1 MQDFSTPMMKQY
13 IDIKKQYMDCLLF
26 FRMGDFYEL
35 FLEDAQIGAK
45 VLDIVLTSRAKGKDG
60 RIPMA
65 GVPYHAVDSYIAKLV
80 KAGHKVAI
88 CEQITEPNK
97 YGIVEREVIRIVTPG
112 TILDEHS
119 LAQKEN
125 NYIMSLMVNKDTYG
139 IAVADITT
147 GSFQIYEFNTSQKK
161 QGLID
166 EIMRIRPSECV
177 LIESLYN
184 AKDIL
189 KQLKEHKTLNIY
201 CFHGGTQFAS
211 KSEEVVEKQFG
222 KQLAIQANLKHMKVA
237 LQAAAVLLGYL
248 NYTQKD
254 NIVHFKSLT
263 LLAQNEH
270 MVLDYSTMLNLE
282 LFSTLRTKEKKGTLI
297 DFIDKTVTAMGGR
310 KLRDW
315 LHRPLINKKTILERH
330 ESVEELLENRQ
341 MRKHVLTEQKLIS
354 DVERTLSRLSL
365 GLGNARDMI
374 QLKESLKHILSVK
387 KSLRPVTSTY
397 LKELQ
402 NNINDSLELVVT
414 DIERVIVEFPPA
426 IITEGRMINSG
437 INAKLDELRGS
448 VFENKE
454 WLEELE
460 KKERQRTGIS
470 SLKIRFNKVFGFY
483 IEISKANLD
492 HVPADY
498 MRKQTLVN
506 AERFITEDL
515 KEKETVILSGEQII
529 FDLELQIYKEL
540 LERILS
546 QTQIIQQAANCVAIL
561 DCLVNFATIAEQ
573 YQFSRPT
580 ITDIDEIN
588 IVDGKHPVVEQAIGD
603 EQFVPNNT
611 ILDQNTNQLLLIT
624 GPNMAGK
631 SVYIRQ
637 VAIIVLLSQIG
648 SFVPAR
654 KAQLGIVDRIFVRS
668 GASDMI
674 ADGLSTFMVEMV
686 ETAQIL
692 EKATSKSLVIMDEI
706 GRGTS
711 TYDGISIAWAIAEY
725 IVKNKAITPK
735 TLFATHYHE
744 LQELEKQ
751 YPDRIKNYHM
761 AIEDE
766 NGKPVF
772 LYRLLPEGASHSYGI
787 AVAELAGIPSEVIT
801 SAYNVLKRL
810 EQRDSQ
816 SIPSKRIEQKES
828 HKEKVILQTLKN
840 IDINSITP
848 LQGLQLLASLKQTIY
863 EKNS

>member
-35 FLEDAQIGAK
+35 FLEDAEIGAK

-97 YGIVEREVIRIVTPG
+97 YGIVEREVIRIITPG
-112 TILDEHS
+112 TILDEHT
-119 LAQKEN
+119 LVQKEN
-125 NYIMSLMVNKDTYG
+125 NYIMSLMVDKEMYG

-147 GSFQIYEFNTSQKK
+147 GSFQIYEFNILQK
-161 QGLID
+161 QQVLID

-177 LIESLYN
+177 LPEFLYN
-184 AKDIL
+184 NPEIL
-189 KQLKEHKTLNIY
+189 KQLKKYKELNIY
-201 CFHGGTQFAS
+201 CFHEGEQLFS
-211 KSEEVVEKQFG
+211 KAEQIVAKQFG
-222 KQLAIQANLKHMKVA
+222 KQLSIQSNLKQMKVA
-237 LQAAAVLLGYL
+237 LKAASVLIEYL
-248 NYTQKD
+248 KYTQKD
-254 NIVHFKSLT
+254 NITHFKSIT

-282 LFSTLRTKEKKGTLI
+282 LFSTLRTNERKGTVI
-297 DFIDKTVTAMGGR
+297 DFLDKTVTAMGGR

-315 LHRPLINKKTILERH
+315 LHRPLINKQNIIKRH
-330 ESVEELLENRQ
+330 DAVEELLNNVQ
-341 MRKHVLTEQKLIS
+341 QRKQIISTLKLIA
-354 DVERTLSRLSL
+354 DIERTISRLSL

-374 QLKESLKHILSVK
+374 QLKESLKNIIAIKKILSNA
-387 KSLRPVTSTY
+387 VTIY
-397 LKELQ
+397 LKELYDVIDTQ
-402 NNINDSLELVVT
+402 LEEII
-414 DIERVIVEFPPA
+414 IEIEKTIVEFPPA
-426 IITEGRMINSG
+426 IITEGRMINVG
-437 INAKLDELRGS
+437 INVELDTLRNS

-506 AERFITEDL
+506 AERFITKDL
-515 KEKETVILSGEQII
+515 KEKETIILSGEQII
-529 FDLELQIYKEL
+529 FNLELDIYKEL
-540 LERILS
+540 LGHILKK
-546 QTQIIQQAANCVAIL
+546 TEEIQKAANSIAVL
-561 DCLVNFATIAEQ
+561 DCLVNFAVIAEIF
-573 YQFSRPT
+573 QFSRAN
-580 ITDIDEIN
+580 IIETDKIHIIN
-588 IVDGKHPVVEQAIGD
+588 GKHPVVEQAIND
-603 EQFVPNNT
+603 EQFVPNDT
-611 ILDQNTNQLLLIT
+611 FLDQRSNQLLLIT

-637 VAIIVLLSQIG
+637 VAIIVLLNQIG
-648 SFVPAR
+648 SFVPA
-654 KAQLGIVDRIFVRS
+654 KDAKLGIVDRIFVRS

-674 ADGLSTFMVEMV
+674 SDGLSTFMVEMV

-692 EKATSKSLVIMDEI
+692 QKATSKSLVIMDEI

-725 IVKNKAITPK
+725 IVKNKKSTPK

-766 NGKPVF
+766 KGKPVF
-772 LYRLLPEGASHSYGI
+772 LYRLLPNGASHSYGI
-787 AVAELAGIPSEVIT
+787 AVAELAGIPEEVIT
-801 SAYNVLKRL
+801 SAYNVLNRM
-810 EQRDSQ
+810 
-816 SIPSKRIEQKES
+816 EQKNVQYKPAI
-828 HKEKVILQTLKN
+828 KELHSKKN
-840 IDINSITP
+840 ADSFIEKKIMNLDINTITP
-848 LQGLQLLASLKQTIY
+848 LQAFEILTELKKKLY